1 MRTFGELIGPEQ
13 VAAVEYCLTSLMRA
27 IIEGGM
33 RFEDEE
39 DERVGAG
46 LQARI
51 DRAFAEA
58 ERMQTPWFVG
68 EYIMEAAGGDLRAMA
83 RDDAEG
89 TQYAMDDDGP
99 IARLTGTLVDGFKV
113 GAA

>member
-1 MRTFGELIGPEQ
+1 MRTFGQLIAPEQ
-13 VAAVEYCLTSLMRA
+13 AAALEYCLTDLLRA
-27 IIEGGM
+27 ILEGGM
-33 RFEDEE
+33 RFD
-39 DERVGAG
+39 DTKNGDD

-51 DRAFAEA
+51 DKAFAEA

-68 EYIMEAAGGDLRAMA
+68 EYIMEAVGFDLRAMA

-89 TQYAMDDDGP
+89 TQYVNGDDP
-99 IARLTGTLVDGFKV
+99 PLARITGTLADGFKV